1 MNINLNNFEDME
13 CLQRGNKMRELYT
26 PEDFVYIKEI
36 ISKPFGNQTAGKARK
51 TRRKNKKIHHRKSR
65 RY

>member
-1 MNINLNNFEDME
+1 MK

-36 ISKPFGNQTAGKARK
+36 ISRPFGNQTAGKSRR
-51 TRRKNKKIHHRKSR
+51 TRRKTKQIHHRKSR